1 MAKAKNAYTKIYE
14 KNRNTMQKSAKGE
27 KTAADN
33 AYKASTANINANFK
47 QSEKQATTLYRQG
60 QNALTSELA
69 GVSGT
74 TKNKLEVNYGGNLET
89 NNVGRAA
96 AQASAKAVK
105 DTTKYGATQNYY
117 SKKADLKKD
126 SGTNKIKRN
135 DTIAKNKLTTY
146 KNTISRY
153 TTTKSIDRAIKALK
167 KSKDYYKSAKISYL
181 RGQRANI
188 VAAQKAAAAAARR
201 ASSRSY
207 SRSSYSGSSSRT
219 SSSSRSK
226 GRSKGGSSSK
236 GNTSWNNLYGQAWK
250 PGTGT
255 MYLNGK
261 TGGKLK

>member
-60 QNALTSELA
+60 QNALKSELA

-89 NNVGRAA
+89 NNVGKAA
-96 AQASAKAVK
+96 ATASAKQVK
-105 DTTKYGATQNYY
+105 DTTKSNATQNYY

-153 TTTKSIDRAIKALK
+153 TTTASIDKAIKNMK
-167 KSKDYYKSAKISYL
+167 KSNDYYKSAKVSYL
-181 RGQRANI
+181 RGQRAKI
-188 VAAQKAAAAAARR
+188 VAAEKAKAAAAAKA
-201 ASSRSY
+201 AARSY
-207 SRSSYSGSSSRT
+207 SRSRSYSTGTSRNYSGNSTRSTNRT
-219 SSSSRSK
+219 SNRRTK
-226 GRSKGGSSSK
+226 T
-236 GNTSWNNLYGQAWK
+236 NWNNLYGQAWK

-261 TGGKLK
+261 SGLK

>member
-60 QNALTSELA
+60 QNALKSELA

-89 NNVGRAA
+89 NNVGKAA

-105 DTTKYGATQNYY
+105 NNTKYSATQNYY

-126 SGTNKIKRN
+126 SGTNRIKRD
-135 DTIAKNKLTTY
+135 DTIRKNKLTTY

-153 TTTKSIDRAIKALK
+153 TTTKSIDKAIKEMK
-167 KSKDYYKSAKISYL
+167 KSNDYYKSAKVSYL
-181 RGQRANI
+181 RGQRAKI
-188 VAAQKAAAAAARR
+188 VAAEKAKAAAAARAAAR
-201 ASSRSY
+201 AAVRSY
-207 SRSSYSGSSSRT
+207 TRST
-219 SSSSRSK
+219 SSANTAKTSKSPKSSNK
-226 GRSKGGSSSK
+226 NKTK
-236 GNTSWNNLYGQAWK
+236 TNWNNLYGQAWK

-261 TGGKLK
+261 SGLK